1 MRSLKVYLTLL
12 GVTVVVVVVVVV
24 VVDVFVLVLA
34 SVVGVALLIVPDQIT
49 FCCGQK

>member
-12 GVTVVVVVVVVV
+12 GVTVVVVVV